1 MLAYFRSIPLDLLTG
16 TPTMRSVSSLVL
28 SCTVFC
34 TLPVRVAA
42 DEPSI
47 DRPTDSID
55 SMTAPEVLQHWSDA
69 MDEFR
74 RVDLEFVSYTYD
86 LVFEHTTV
94 AKGRLVRESGSRQFM
109 SIEPCELD
117 ATIRTPRL
125 KKSGAPFSVRRAISE
140 RFIAGRDGIWWIDD
154 DGRDGVF
161 IPYASDPPAE
171 KPPVPARSVFDVFSL
186 IIRMNNSSRFTTIG
200 EIVCSV
206 HNRESKFSMRDSYLE
221 KRFETSITITT
232 AECVG
237 LSLVPRF
244 QQDGASFSKIEV
256 LLSRETWLPDAVKLH
271 DPAGTKEV
279 VFIILKRRINDCA
292 ESVEYLFHPDL
303 TNYSIGE
310 NHGMTASNP
319 IRRNESDR
327 E

>member
-1 MLAYFRSIPLDLLTG
+1 
-16 TPTMRSVSSLVL
+16 MRSVPLLVL
-28 SCTVFC
+28 FCTVVC
-34 TLPVRVAA
+34 ALPVRVAA
-42 DEPSI
+42 DEPPI
-47 DRPTDSID
+47 DRPADSID
-55 SMTAPEVLQHWSDA
+55 SITAPEVLQHWSDA
-69 MDEFR
+69 MDEFH
-74 RVDLEFVSYTYD
+74 RVDLEFVQYTYD
-86 LVFEHTTV
+86 LVCENTTV

-117 ATIRTPRL
+117 APIRTPRL

-206 HNRESKFSMRDSYLE
+206 HNRKSEFSMRDSFLE

-232 AECVG
+232 AEFVG
-237 LSLVPRF
+237 LSLVPRSP
-244 QQDGASFSKIEV
+244 QDGALFSSIDV
-256 LLSRETWLPDAVKLH
+256 LLSRETWLPDAVQLH
-271 DPAGTKEV
+271 DPGGTKV
-279 VFIILKRRINDCA
+279 MVYKILKRRINACA

-303 TNYSIGE
+303 TNYNISGL
-310 NHGMTASNP
+310 HGIATSNS
-319 IRRNESDR
+319 IRRNESER